1 MDSETLKDFESL
13 IDKKLAPIIAKLD
26 ETNHMMKSLTS
37 SSTSKNNESIY
48 NDLSR
53 IRETVDIIRSEINYA
68 EKITTSR
75 NPS

>member
-37 SSTSKNNESIY
+37 SSTSKTM
-48 NDLSR
+48 R
-53 IRETVDIIRSEINYA
+53 VF
-68 EKITTSR
+68 TTTC
-75 NPS
+75 PE